1 MNKNEATWL
10 IIRTLG
16 LLALFQ
22 ATKQLFSVLFI
33 VYLFGSGAL
42 REIKTDISSR
52 MAFDTSWP
60 AAIGCILF
68 GLAAYY
74 LLRHGRKVH
83 ALLMHENH

>member
-22 ATKQLFSVLFI
+22 ATRQIFSVLYV

-42 REIKTDISSR
+42 REMKTDLSSR
-52 MAFDTSWP
+52 MALDTSLP
-60 AAIGCILF
+60 GALGCILF
-68 GLAAYY
+68 GIVAYY

-83 ALLMHENH
+83 ALLIHENH